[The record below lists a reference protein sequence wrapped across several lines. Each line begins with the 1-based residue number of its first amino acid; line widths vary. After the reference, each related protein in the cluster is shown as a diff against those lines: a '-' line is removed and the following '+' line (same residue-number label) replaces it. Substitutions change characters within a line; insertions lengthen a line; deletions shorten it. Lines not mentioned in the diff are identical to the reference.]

1 MSFGAPAV
9 DAPVG
14 GGGGFSGGHEMDV
27 GGALLSG
34 FERQAAMQ
42 RGEATGAEGGVDPVA
57 KLGIPGQSSGLFP
70 VRTYARK

>member
-1 MSFGAPAV
+1 
-9 DAPVG
+9 
-14 GGGGFSGGHEMDV
+14 MDV

-42 RGEATGAEGGVDPVA
+42 RGEATCAEGGVDPVA